1 MVKFMGRPT
10 LIHEKKH
17 PYYFKSRTLA
27 APGAEAINE
36 QESPDTAS
44 AQFPEYFMEQVM
56 EGLSDACMLIDSG
69 DRLIYVNGAAKGMLQ
84 PKGRILGRKLAS
96 ILADNQVSQLVT
108 EAYRTGK
115 PVFSTL
121 TLQLPGIRWRDT
133 LQYHASVVPLWITPA
148 RRLVRIALR
157 DAGAPPEPKKTPACG
172 DAVLQMRNPL
182 TVVQGYLENMLDGH
196 ISDPA
201 EMRHSLMTMR
211 KHTMAIGRL
220 LESCK

>member
-1 MVKFMGRPT
+1 MVMAMGRPT

-17 PYYFKSRTLA
+17 PYYFKSRTPA
-27 APGAEAINE
+27 APGAKAINE
-36 QESPDTAS
+36 QASPDTPS
-44 AQFPEYFMEQVM
+44 VQFPEYFMEQVM

-96 ILADNQVSQLVT
+96 ILADSQVSQLAS

-133 LQYHASVVPLWITPA
+133 HQFHASVVPLWITPS

-157 DAGAPPEPKKTPACG
+157 DAGAPPETKKPPTCG

-182 TVVQGYLENMLDGH
+182 TVLQGYLENLLDGL
-196 ISDPA
+196 ITDPA
-201 EMRHSLMTMR
+201 AVRNSLMTMR
-211 KHTMAIGRL
+211 KHTMAIERL
-220 LESCK
+220 LDSCK